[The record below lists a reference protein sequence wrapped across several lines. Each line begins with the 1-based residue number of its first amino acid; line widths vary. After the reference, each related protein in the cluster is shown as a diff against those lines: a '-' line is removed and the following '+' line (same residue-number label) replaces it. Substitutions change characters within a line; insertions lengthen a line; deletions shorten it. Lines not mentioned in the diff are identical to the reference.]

1 MILEERMRDR
11 RKELDLTLA
20 DIAKAV
26 GVSEATV
33 QRWES
38 GKIKNLRYE
47 RIPALA
53 VALHTTPA
61 YLMGW
66 EDIPEETTS
75 SKAMLKA
82 VVDGMNKPLCFW
94 RLGKQQKC
102 QSDFLYRH
110 SIYDFL

>member
-1 MILEERMRDR
+1 MVLEERMKNR

-53 VALHTTPA
+53 AALHTTPA

-66 EDIPEETTS
+66 EESPEETAS
-75 SKAMLKA
+75 SKAMLRA
-82 VVDGMNKPLCFW
+82 VSPPMVESTSRSASFTVGS
-94 RLGKQQKC
+94 G
-102 QSDFLYRH
+102 
-110 SIYDFL
+110 

>member
-1 MILEERMRDR
+1 MVLEERMKNR

-53 VALHTTPA
+53 AALHTTPA

-66 EDIPEETTS
+66 EESPEETAS
-75 SKAMLKA
+75 SKAMLRA
-82 VVDGMNKPLCFW
+82 VVDSMTEEQAAL
-94 RLGKQQKC
+94 
-102 QSDFLYRH
+102 FLATWQAAKMPK
-110 SIYDFL
+110 

>member
-1 MILEERMRDR
+1 MVLEERIKSR

-47 RIPALA
+47 RIPTLA
-53 VALHTTPA
+53 AVLHTTPA

-66 EDIPEETTS
+66 EESPEETNS
-75 SKAMLKA
+75 SKAMLRA
-82 VVDGMNKPLCFW
+82 VVDTMTEEQAAL
-94 RLGKQQKC
+94 
-102 QSDFLYRH
+102 FLATWQAAKKTK
-110 SIYDFL
+110 

>member
-82 VVDGMNKPLCFW
+82 VVDGMTEEQAALFPATWQAAKMP
-94 RLGKQQKC
+94 K
-102 QSDFLYRH
+102 
-110 SIYDFL
+110 

>member
-1 MILEERMRDR
+1 MVLEERMKNR

-47 RIPALA
+47 RIPRPCGRLA
-53 VALHTTPA
+53 YHASL
-61 YLMGW
+61 
-66 EDIPEETTS
+66 S
-75 SKAMLKA
+75 
-82 VVDGMNKPLCFW
+82 DGLGRKPGRNSL
-94 RLGKQQKC
+94 QQGYAEGGC
-102 QSDFLYRH
+102 
-110 SIYDFL
+110 

>member
-1 MILEERMRDR
+1 MVLEERMKNR

-47 RIPALA
+47 RIPVLA
-53 VALHTTPA
+53 AALHTTPA

-66 EDIPEETTS
+66 EESPEETAS
-75 SKAMLKA
+75 SKAMLRA
-82 VVDGMNKPLCFW
+82 VVDSMTEEQAAL
-94 RLGKQQKC
+94 
-102 QSDFLYRH
+102 FLATWQAAKMPK
-110 SIYDFL
+110 

>member
-1 MILEERMRDR
+1 MVLEERMKNR

-33 QRWES
+33 HRWES
-38 GKIKNLRYE
+38 GNIKNLRYE

-53 VALHTTPA
+53 AALHTTPA

-66 EDIPEETTS
+66 EESPEETAS
-75 SKAMLKA
+75 SKAMLRA
-82 VVDGMNKPLCFW
+82 VVDSMTEEQAAL
-94 RLGKQQKC
+94 
-102 QSDFLYRH
+102 FLATWQAAKMPK
-110 SIYDFL
+110 